1 MSPKPPRRLLP
12 DLSADARAE
21 AQDWLGAHR
30 AEVPPSVADA
40 LSLSLEL
47 ASLVTKNG
55 QKSRSL
61 LSELRRALGI
71 TPTSER
77 RKASIPPLSGAPGGR
92 RKRRALTKDELERE
106 HEREQRLATWHR
118 GLGRRHGRKAKDIE
132 GRLMRVED
140 IELTPEEEAEIER
153 ENAEY
158 MTRLALGDRCDLDC
172 ASSSEKLMAGAA
184 VEIQEDEILCEVDRD
199 ALPRGCEIK
208 QQFFEERE
216 RIGFSFTVTRH
227 LIQVEKVSVASGGGV
242 SLVAATVEDVGP
254 PKSKVTWEFL
264 SSMTILVA
272 QYAMPLSRFAELAS
286 SPVKSFTAAETSRH
300 FRYVAGRLC
309 SVYLEL
315 GRSLAAADVLAG
327 DDTTSR
333 VVEVNKALAAKAAGA
348 GDMLPWTA
356 YATAEAARKV
366 LESGEEATLALRTA
380 AKLGFE
386 ADRKDG
392 LGVKTGFNT
401 TVLTGRSE
409 AHDPR
414 STVVFFRSHF
424 GGLGNLLTAILAG
437 RPLDKPSVV
446 IQSDLSTVN
455 LISDVA
461 LRQRLQVTLP
471 GCAAHARRPF
481 ALYENDDPDLCAHLL
496 HCFQGLSIY
505 EGGIDT
511 FGRNRDN
518 TAAVRGADSRL
529 LWETIK
535 ELAVQVAGKWSRE
548 SKLGD
553 GARYILKHYDRLTYY
568 LGDHRVPPSNNFCER
583 MLRPEKLIQN
593 NALFRQTLEGRFAL
607 DIVRTVLQTAI
618 AARVDLNAYLNW
630 VLRMPGDVI
639 DESPAE
645 FTPLAFARLHHRPQ

>member
-1 MSPKPPRRLLP
+1 MSPKSTRRLLP
-12 DLSADARAE
+12 DLSANARAE

-30 AEVPPSVADA
+30 AEVPSSVADA

-47 ASLVTKNG
+47 ASLVAANG
-55 QKSRSL
+55 HQNRSL

-71 TPTSER
+71 TPASER
-77 RKASIPPLSGAPGGR
+77 RKTSTPPLAGAPGGR
-92 RKRRALTKDELERE
+92 RKRRALTKEELARE

-158 MTRLALGDRCDLDC
+158 MARLALGERCDLDC
-172 ASSSEKLMAGAA
+172 SSASEKLMAGAA
-184 VEIQEDEILCEVDRD
+184 AEIQEDEIVCEVDRD
-199 ALPRGCEIK
+199 ALPRDGEIK

-216 RIGFSFTVTRH
+216 RIGFSFTVTHH
-227 LIQVEKVSVASGGGV
+227 LVQVEKLSVASRGGV

-264 SSMTILVA
+264 SSMAILVA
-272 QYAMPLSRFAELAS
+272 QYAMPLSRFAALAS
-286 SPVKSFTAAETSRH
+286 SPVKSFTPGEMSRH
-300 FRYVAGRLC
+300 FRYVAERLC
-309 SVYLEL
+309 AVYLEL
-315 GRSLAAADVLAG
+315 GRSLASADVLAG

-333 VVEVNKALAAKAAGA
+333 VIEVSKALAAKAAGG
-348 GDMLPWTA
+348 GDALPWA
-356 YATAEAARKV
+356 SYATAEAAMKV
-366 LESGEEATLALRTA
+366 LETGDDATLALRTA

-386 ADRKDG
+386 AGRKDG
-392 LGVKTGFNT
+392 LGAKTGFNT
-401 TVLTGRSE
+401 TVLTARSE
-409 AHDPR
+409 VHDPR

-437 RPLDKPSVV
+437 RPPDKREVV

-461 LRQRLQVTLP
+461 LRERLNVTLA

-529 LWETIK
+529 QWEKIK
-535 ELAVQVAGKWSRE
+535 ALAAQVAGKWSRE
-548 SKLGD
+548 SKLGE
-553 GARYILKHYDRLTYY
+553 GARYILKHFDRLTYY
-568 LGDHRVPPSNNFCER
+568 LGDHRLPPSNNFCER

-607 DIVRTVLQTAI
+607 DIARTVLQTAI

-630 VLRMPGDVI
+630 VLRMPGDVV
-639 DESPAE
+639 DVSPAE
-645 FTPLAFARLHHRPQ
+645 FTPLAFARLHYRPQ